1 MEDFTPLINLQN
13 SRKMMNEREHL
24 LGNAADFN
32 GGPMDDPPQIMARPD
47 LRSSPENTIVDT
59 ANETDS
65 LVPKED
71 PSYGSSSA
79 DGYEPSMHRTLE
91 HPTTNLDTMIHLLK
105 GNIGTGI
112 LAMPDAFKNAGLY
125 VGLFGT
131 LLMGAICTHCMHM
144 LVKCSHDLCRRLQV
158 PSLSFDEVCYR
169 SFESGPVGLRR
180 YSKLARNLINMFLVI
195 TQLGFCCVYFVF
207 VAANLREVVAHYFFD
222 LHTRIYLLL
231 LLIPMVL
238 LNLVRNLKYL
248 TPVSLIAAVLT
259 LAGLTCTFYYML
271 QDLPNTHTVK
281 PYATWAQ
288 LPLYF
293 GTAIYAFEGI
303 GMVLPLENNMKTPE
317 DFGGWSGVLNTGM
330 VIVACLYTAV
340 GFFGYLKYGEAVKG
354 SITLNLPGDQLIAQL
369 VRIMMALAIFFSY
382 SLQFYVPMSIIN
394 PYIRRNLQTVQSRQ
408 IGEYL
413 ARVALVLFTFL
424 LAAMVPNLGAV
435 ISLVGAVSS
444 STLALIFPP
453 LIEIVTFWPN
463 GLGRHY
469 WVLWKDIAIMVFG
482 ILGFI
487 FGTYTSIAQILNP
500 DLN

>member
-1 MEDFTPLINLQN
+1 MEDFTPLLNLQGP
-13 SRKMMNEREHL
+13 RKMRNEREPL
-24 LGNAADFN
+24 LGQSVD
-32 GGPMDDPPQIMARPD
+32 GMSSGMDEPQHPLVRPD

-59 ANETDS
+59 TNDTDS
-65 LVPKED
+65 LMAKED
-71 PSYGSSSA
+71 QTNGSLA
-79 DGYEPSMHRTLE
+79 EGYDPSMHRTLE

-105 GNIGTGI
+105 GNVGTGI

-131 LLMGAICTHCMHM
+131 LLMGAVCTHCMHI
-144 LVKCSHDLCRRLQV
+144 LVKCSHELCRRLQV
-158 PSLSFDEVCYR
+158 PSLSFDEVCHR
-169 SFESGPVGLRR
+169 AFESGPVGLRR
-180 YSKLARNLINMFLVI
+180 YSKLAKNLINTFLVI

-222 LHTRIYLLL
+222 LNTRIYLLL

-238 LNLVRNLKYL
+238 MNLVRNLKYI
-248 TPVSLIAAVLT
+248 TPISLIATVLT
-259 LAGLTCTFYYML
+259 VAGLTCTFYYVL

-281 PYATWAQ
+281 PTASWAQ

-303 GMVLPLENNMKTPE
+303 GMVLPLENNMVTPQ
-317 DFGGWSGVLNTGM
+317 DFGGWTGVLNTGM
-330 VIVACLYTAV
+330 VIVACLYTGV
-340 GFFGYLKYGEAVKG
+340 GFFGYLKYGDAVKG
-354 SITLNLPGDQLIAQL
+354 SITLNLPGDQLLAQL

-382 SLQFYVPMSIIN
+382 PLQFYVPMSVIT
-394 PYIRRNLQTVQSRQ
+394 PHIRRHLHTVQSRQ

-413 ARVALVLFTFL
+413 TRVTLVLFTFM

-453 LIEIVTFWPN
+453 IIEIVTFWPN

-469 WVLWKDIAIMVFG
+469 WVLWKDLTIMVFG
-482 ILGFI
+482 ILGFV

-500 DLN
+500 SLN